1 MVNHTGRSWFAMM
14 INKAVFYA
22 SEVAAILGY
31 STHTVYHLIHTKQLP
46 AFRDKGCKAWR
57 IPESAIIGYVNS
69 RMAQQD
75 DAK

>member
-1 MVNHTGRSWFAMM
+1 MM

-46 AFRDKGCKAWR
+46 AFRDCINHVRTVHQYFFLKFLITYTLQMIR
-57 IPESAIIGYVNS
+57 LYYSFIVISLS
-69 RMAQQD
+69 
-75 DAK
+75 

>member
-1 MVNHTGRSWFAMM
+1 MVNHTGRKWFAMM
-14 INKAVFYA
+14 INKAVYA

-57 IPESAIIGYVNS
+57 IPESAIISYVNF
-69 RMAQQD
+69 RIAQQD
-75 DAK
+75 DVK